1 MKKSTI
7 LEFRGVEFD
16 IEYHYNKPKS
26 SYVQRDGELSE
37 PTPASVDIDLISHK
51 GTNFNELMDDFT
63 AELEELILSKH
74 E

>member
-16 IEYHYNKPKS
+16 IEYYYNEPEL
-26 SYVQRDGELSE
+26 SYLQSDGEFSA
-37 PTPASVDIDLISHK
+37 PYPASVDIDLISHK